1 MAAATEK
8 GDPHGGSEKWNK
20 GQWGSQGQDPALYFL
35 SMTETHPHPNNTI
48 ALPQS
53 QLWLYTGLS
62 TQFGH
67 YHPEETWLTHCNGR
81 YFPFEKSL
89 W

>member
-1 MAAATEK
+1 MTKVQESHSSMAAATEK

-35 SMTETHPHPNNTI
+35 SRTKTHLHPNNTI
-48 ALPQS
+48 ALTQS

-67 YHPEETWLTHCNGR
+67 YYPEEI
-81 YFPFEKSL
+81 
-89 W
+89 